1 MSISKIIY
9 LSIAC
14 CWLTI
19 GCHTTPETPAP
30 AKTTT
35 PTVPEGVIQ
44 LSDAQYQNT
53 TISTTQIQQ
62 KNIADN
68 LLVNGKIDVPPQ
80 NLVSISVPMGGYVK
94 STQLLPGQHIK
105 KGQVLAVVEDQQY
118 IQLQQDYLMTQSK
131 LHFANL
137 EYRRQKD
144 LNDNQAGSSKAV
156 QQAENQVRE
165 QNVILVGLKQKL
177 RLININPDQISEN
190 NITQSI
196 TINSPISGFVSKVN
210 VNIGK
215 YVAPSEILFE
225 LVNPSDIHLNLK
237 VFEKDLGNIALGKK
251 VLAYPNASPDK
262 KYHCEIILISKDI
275 APDGTTEVHC
285 HFENYDKTLIPGMYM
300 NALITTT
307 NRNIDV
313 LPETAVVSFE
323 GKYYV
328 FIETGKQQYRLQTV
342 DIGKTADG
350 WIEIKQV
357 QTLLG
362 QKVVD
367 KGAYALLMKAKNT
380 EEE

>member
-1 MSISKIIY
+1 MSIFKIIY
-9 LSIAC
+9 LSLIC
-14 CWLTI
+14 CLTI
-19 GCHTTPETPAP
+19 GCHTAPEAP
-30 AKTTT
+30 AAAETAP
-35 PTVPEGVIQ
+35 PTLSEGVIQ
-44 LSDAQYQNT
+44 LTDAQYQNT

-62 KNIADN
+62 KNIADD

-80 NLVSISVPMGGYVK
+80 NLVSISVPMGGYIK
-94 STQLLPGQHIK
+94 STELLPGQHIN

-118 IQLQQDYLMTQSK
+118 VQLQQDYLMAQSK
-131 LHFANL
+131 LHFATL

-144 LNDNQAGSSKAV
+144 LNDKQAGSTKAV
-156 QQAENQVRE
+156 QQAENQVSE
-165 QNVILVGLKQKL
+165 QNIILAGLKQKL

-196 TINSPISGFVSKVN
+196 TLTSPISGFVSKVN

-237 VFEKDLGNIALGKK
+237 VFEKDLGSIALGKK
-251 VLAYPNASPDK
+251 VLAYPNATPDK

-285 HFENYDKTLIPGMYM
+285 HFKNYDKTLIPGMYM

-313 LPETAVVSFE
+313 LPESAVVSFE

-328 FIETGKQQYRLQTV
+328 FIETGKQQYRLQAV
-342 DIGKTADG
+342 DIGKNADG
-350 WIEIKQV
+350 WTEIKQV
-357 QTLLG
+357 QALQG

-367 KGAYALLMKAKNT
+367 KGAYSLLMKAKNT
-380 EEE
+380 EDE

>member
-1 MSISKIIY
+1 MV
-9 LSIAC
+9 
-14 CWLTI
+14 
-19 GCHTTPETPAP
+19 GCHTAPEAP
-30 AKTTT
+30 AAAETAA
-35 PTVPEGVIQ
+35 PTLPEGVIQ
-44 LSDAQYQNT
+44 LTDTQYQNT
-53 TISTTQIQQ
+53 TITTTQVQQ

-94 STQLLPGQHIK
+94 STQLLPGQHIN

-118 IQLQQDYLMTQSK
+118 IQLQQDYLMAQAK
-131 LHFANL
+131 LHFADL

-144 LNDNQAGSSKAV
+144 LNDQQAGSSKAV

-165 QNVILVGLKQKL
+165 QNVILAGLKQKL
-177 RLININPDQISEN
+177 RLVNINPDQISED

-196 TINSPISGFVSKVN
+196 TISSPISGFVSKVN

-237 VFEKDLGNIALGKK
+237 VFEKDLGSIALGKK
-251 VLAYPNASPDK
+251 VLTYPNATPDK

-275 APDGTTEVHC
+275 ATDGTTEVHC

-313 LPETAVVSFE
+313 LPESAVVSFE

-328 FIETGKQQYRLQTV
+328 FIETGKQQYRLQAI
-342 DIGKTADG
+342 DIGKNTDG
-350 WIEIKQV
+350 WIEIKQA
-357 QTLLG
+357 QTLQG